1 MAGQVW
7 FSIIPINRASEAI
20 LNDSRNTERVVL
32 IEGAGA
38 VAGKVIQVVFG
49 DTLEPTSI
57 LSFGRNLENNI
68 ICDPPG
74 TVIGRA
80 IARRHCSF
88 FFQNRCLILRDFSDT
103 KTTSISPRDL
113 RHSAKWRMGGI
124 SRQRAIPEY
133 GDWDMIIGPAKFLL
147 RFGQGMHHSLSLFR
161 S

>member
-1 MAGQVW
+1 MA
-7 FSIIPINRASEAI
+7 
-20 LNDSRNTERVVL
+20 LERF
-32 IEGAGA
+32 
-38 VAGKVIQVVFG
+38 AGKVIQVVFG

-74 TVIGRA
+74 TVIERT

-88 FFQNRCLILRDFSDT
+88 FLQNKCFILWDFSET
-103 KTTSISPRDL
+103 KTTTISPRDL
-113 RHSAKWRMGGI
+113 HHSAKWHMGGI

-147 RFGQGMHHSLSLFR
+147 LFGQGMHKLDSLIISFWELMANR
-161 S
+161 